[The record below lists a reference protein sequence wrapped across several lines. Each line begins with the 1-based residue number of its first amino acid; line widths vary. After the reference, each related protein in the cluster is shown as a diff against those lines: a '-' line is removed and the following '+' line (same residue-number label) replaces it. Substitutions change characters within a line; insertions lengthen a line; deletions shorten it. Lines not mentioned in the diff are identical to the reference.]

1 MNLNISQFLSFLG
14 ESYIFPGEAS
24 MLMLEFLATVNS
36 FSFIALGE
44 PVGVTFA
51 ELIGVPLLEPVT
63 PSESFFFYTEACL
76 SIAI

>member
-1 MNLNISQFLSFLG
+1 
-14 ESYIFPGEAS
+14 
-24 MLMLEFLATVNS
+24 MLMLGCLAAANS

-63 PSESFFFYTEACL
+63 PSESFFF
-76 SIAI
+76 